1 MNSEIISIMT
11 AKKIHNYDRVIE
23 LLLYA
28 LLPKELYNRELDRD
42 TKRKYINIIENN
54 LKEDTYTIS
63 DLIKREYKKES
74 KIVKGQI
81 SIFELGGKKYE

>member
-54 LKEDTYTIS
+54 LKQDTT
-63 DLIKREYKKES
+63 L
-74 KIVKGQI
+74 
-81 SIFELGGKKYE
+81 KYQAMQALQPLTP